1 MVLRY
6 FPKSVRFYSQMKLF
20 CGVFVLLSLLSLAG
34 WVPKARGQSPDSSRT
49 ARGLDAILQDYAY
62 RAIRPPMTGV
72 VYEAQPPPYLAGIK
86 LAAMRLRS
94 GSLKRKGVTSYFEFE
109 IPVGVVEKPYVERL
123 VLVYQNLGNWSS
135 SYYGLQGFSFITPV
149 LGLLAYDAI
158 NLSAKNL
165 SELSINGTEQ
175 QPILIRFSN
184 VKAVQG
190 GFSPQCVWF
199 DLDGLPKFTNLES
212 SDNVCSASS
221 QGHFCIAVNSSA
233 FPPPPVQPPSRSTP
247 PHPGLSP
254 SKKSNSRTWKI
265 VGGVVG
271 GFLGLVL
278 LSLLLVWALR
288 KRQSKRIAQMEQ
300 QSETGEALRMA
311 TVGTSRAPVAMGTR
325 TPPVL
330 ENEYIP

>member
-1 MVLRY
+1 
-6 FPKSVRFYSQMKLF
+6 MKFF
-20 CGVFVLLSLLSLAG
+20 CGFLVLLSFFSMAC
-34 WVPKARGQSPDSSRT
+34 WSPKATGQSPDSSRT

-62 RAIRPPMTGV
+62 RGIRPPKTGV
-72 VYEAQPPPYLAGIK
+72 VYEAEPPANLAGIK

-94 GSLKRKGVTSYFEFE
+94 GSLRRKGVESYFEFE

-123 VLVYQNLGNWSS
+123 VFVYQNLGNWSS
-135 SYYGLQGFSFITPV
+135 SYYDLQGYSFITPV

-165 SELSINGTEQ
+165 SELSINATG
-175 QPILIRFSN
+175 QPISIRFSN
-184 VKAVQG
+184 VLAVQG
-190 GFSPQCVWF
+190 GFTPQCVWF
-199 DLDGLPKFTNLES
+199 DLDGLPKFTNLVS
-212 SDNVCSASS
+212 SDNVCSTSS

-233 FPPPPVQPPSRSTP
+233 FPSPPVQPPSVSP
-247 PHPGLSP
+247 PLPPSFSP
-254 SKKSNSRTWKI
+254 SKKSNSRKWKI

-288 KRQSKRIAQMEQ
+288 KRQSKKIAQMEQ

-330 ENEYIP
+330 ENEYVP

>member
-1 MVLRY
+1 M
-6 FPKSVRFYSQMKLF
+6 
-20 CGVFVLLSLLSLAG
+20 AG
-34 WVPKARGQSPDSSRT
+34 WVLKAKSQSPDSSRT
-49 ARGLDAILQDYAY
+49 ARSLDGVLQDYAY
-62 RAIRPPMTGV
+62 RAIRPPKTGV
-72 VYEAQPPPYLAGIK
+72 VYEAEPPPDLPGIK

-94 GSLKRKGVTSYFEFE
+94 GSLKRKGVKSFFEFE
-109 IPVGVVEKPYVERL
+109 IPVGVVEQPYVERL

-135 SYYGLQGFSFITPV
+135 SYYNLQGYSFITPV

-165 SELSINGTEQ
+165 SELNINATG
-175 QPILIRFSN
+175 QPIFIRFSN
-184 VKAVQG
+184 VQAVQG
-190 GFSPQCVWF
+190 GFTPRCVWF
-199 DLDGLPKFTNLES
+199 DLDGLPQFTNLVS
-212 SDNVCSASS
+212 SDNVCSTFS

-233 FPPPPVQPPSRSTP
+233 FPPPSGQPPLP
-247 PHPGLSP
+247 PSFTP

-271 GFLGLVL
+271 GFVGLVL
-278 LSLLLVWALR
+278 LILLLVWALR
-288 KRQSKRIAQMEQ
+288 KRQSEKIAKMEQ

-330 ENEYIP
+330 ENEYVP